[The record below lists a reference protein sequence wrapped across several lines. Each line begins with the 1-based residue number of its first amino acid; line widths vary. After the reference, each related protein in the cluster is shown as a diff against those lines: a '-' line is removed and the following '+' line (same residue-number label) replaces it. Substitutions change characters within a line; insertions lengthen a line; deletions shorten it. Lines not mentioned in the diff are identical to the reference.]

1 MKFACRNRQR
11 QHMAG
16 SKAYGQQSKHW
27 LVPSGETAGL
37 QDAPLAYC
45 LANDI
50 LMKSVCNMQPLAGAL
65 YCWPNKHITSSYSL
79 SQLQAVG
86 LSNRQHDQS
95 GGCESQHTGPVPVCL
110 AQRSRSHQ
118 KTQKLLPVSVV
129 HEAILGHPG
138 QIRHNDVCAGVA
150 VWHLLGGERYHHIAE
165 LEWER
170 VAQADAC
177 AGVLQQLQAQQLR
190 VLSFARTGG
199 SSVTP

>member
-1 MKFACRNRQR
+1 
-11 QHMAG
+11 MAG
-16 SKAYGQQSKHW
+16 RKAYGPQSKHW

-37 QDAPLAYC
+37 QDAPLASRQ
-45 LANDI
+45 ATDI
-50 LMKSVCNMQPLAGAL
+50 LMKSVCNMQPVAEAL
-65 YCWPNKHITSSYSL
+65 CCWPHTHITSSYSL
-79 SQLQAVG
+79 SQLQALG
-86 LSNRQHDQS
+86 LNRRQHDQS

-110 AQRSRSHQ
+110 AQRSRSYQ
-118 KTQKLLPVSVV
+118 ETKKLLPVSVV

-150 VWHLLGGERYHHIAE
+150 VSHLLGGERYHHIAE

-190 VLSFARTGG
+190 VPSFARTGG
-199 SSVTP
+199 SSVLP